1 MQLSQILRRTH
12 TRIAV
17 TAVAVACALLL
28 IAGLVAQRA
37 ITQNN
42 LDLMARSLLYNVEAA
57 LIFGDKGDA
66 AESLRRMVQD
76 EDVAE
81 ATVWDAQGHVFAR
94 WEAPDAL
101 PCRCGMQLGK
111 VLGLKVAEQDVLS
124 HGHVIGRIGVTSS
137 GLGLLSFVLWATLA
151 LLLCVGASIV
161 VARIV
166 SRRMHRHI
174 VQPLQELGR
183 VARAVHCDRAMG
195 LRVRSA
201 DIAELRELGQ
211 HFNALLDE
219 LEARQQHLQQENMA
233 LEHQASHDGLTGVFN
248 RAYFE
253 LRLMSALRHAA
264 QTQGRL
270 AVLFMDLNR
279 FKEVNDTYGHGMGDV
294 LLIAVAQRIQAQVRD
309 ADLVARLGGDEFVV
323 LLLEPRSESAV
334 QHVMQKIEAA
344 VSKPLPCDGGLVL
357 QPSASIGMAMYPEH
371 GQSMEALMEAADA
384 AMYVVKQKANP
395 GGKRFQST
403 SIRGGVECDAD
414 SSNT

>member
-12 TRIAV
+12 THIAV

-42 LDLMARSLLYNVEAA
+42 LNLMARSLLYNVEAA
-57 LIFGDKGDA
+57 LVFGDKADA
-66 AESLRRMVQD
+66 AESLRRMVQN

-81 ATVWDAQGHVFAR
+81 AIVWDANGGVFAR
-94 WEAPDAL
+94 WVAPDVL
-101 PCRCGMQLGK
+101 SYRGGVQLGK
-111 VLGLKVAEQDVLS
+111 ALGLEAAQQEVRS
-124 HGHVIGRIGVTSS
+124 HGKVIGRIDVTSS
-137 GLGLLSFVLWATLA
+137 GLGLLNFVLWALLA
-151 LLLCVGASIV
+151 LLLCVAASIV
-161 VARIV
+161 VAHIV
-166 SRRMHRHI
+166 SRRMHRTI

-195 LRVRSA
+195 LRVRA
-201 DIAELRELGQ
+201 AKIAELQELGE

-219 LEARQQHLQQENMA
+219 LEARQQHLQQENLA
-233 LEHQASHDGLTGVFN
+233 LEHQASHDGLTGVYN
-248 RAYFE
+248 RVYFE

-334 QHVMQKIEAA
+334 RHVMQKIAAA
-344 VSKPLPCDGGLVL
+344 VSKPLPCDGGVIL

-371 GQSMEALMEAADA
+371 GQSMDALLEAADS
-384 AMYVVKQKANP
+384 AMYAAKQQSASGGERSQKISIEGEVVC
-395 GGKRFQST
+395 GL
-403 SIRGGVECDAD
+403 D
-414 SSNT
+414 S

>member
-1 MQLSQILRRTH
+1 
-12 TRIAV
+12 
-17 TAVAVACALLL
+17 
-28 IAGLVAQRA
+28 
-37 ITQNN
+37 
-42 LDLMARSLLYNVEAA
+42 
-57 LIFGDKGDA
+57 
-66 AESLRRMVQD
+66 
-76 EDVAE
+76 
-81 ATVWDAQGHVFAR
+81 
-94 WEAPDAL
+94 
-101 PCRCGMQLGK
+101 
-111 VLGLKVAEQDVLS
+111 
-124 HGHVIGRIGVTSS
+124 
-137 GLGLLSFVLWATLA
+137 
-151 LLLCVGASIV
+151 
-161 VARIV
+161 
-166 SRRMHRHI
+166 
-174 VQPLQELGR
+174 
-183 VARAVHCDRAMG
+183 
-195 LRVRSA
+195 
-201 DIAELRELGQ
+201 
-211 HFNALLDE
+211 
-219 LEARQQHLQQENMA
+219 
-233 LEHQASHDGLTGVFN
+233 
-248 RAYFE
+248 
-253 LRLMSALRHAA
+253 MSALRHAA

-357 QPSASIGMAMYPEH
+357 QPSVSIGMAMYPEH

>member
-1 MQLSQILRRTH
+1 MRLSQILRRTH

-17 TAVAVACALLL
+17 TAVAVASVLLL
-28 IAGLVAQRA
+28 IAGLLAQRT

-57 LIFGDKGDA
+57 LIFGDQGDA
-66 AESLRRMVQD
+66 AQSLKRMVQN

-81 ATVWDAQGHVFAR
+81 AMVWDAQGQVFAQ
-94 WEAPDAL
+94 WVAPEAL
-101 PCRCGMQLGK
+101 PCRCGTQLAR
-111 VLGLKVAEQDVLS
+111 VLGVKVAQQDVLS
-124 HGHVIGRIGVTSS
+124 HGHVVGRIGVVSS
-137 GLGLLSFVLWATLA
+137 GRGLLGFLLWALLALGL
-151 LLLCVGASIV
+151 CVAASMV
-161 VARIV
+161 VAHIV

-201 DIAELRELGQ
+201 DIDELQELGE

-233 LEHQASHDGLTGVFN
+233 LEHQASHDALTGVFN

-253 LRLMSALRHAA
+253 LRLMSALRHAG

-323 LLLEPRSESAV
+323 LLLEPRSEAAV
-334 QHVMQKIEAA
+334 QHVLHKIATA

-357 QPSASIGMAMYPEH
+357 QPSISIGMAMYPEH
-371 GQSMEALMEAADA
+371 GQSMEALMEAADT
-384 AMYVVKQKANP
+384 AMYAVKQKANP
-395 GGKRFQST
+395 GGLRFQSM
-403 SIRGGVECDAD
+403 SMRGDRGCGAD
-414 SSNT
+414 S